1 MANPFQRY
9 QSGGFEA
16 VPGIAQAGA
25 NIGQMLGSG
34 FSSFGGSI
42 GAGIKQYYENKAKST
57 AAMQEIEVLGPQLLA
72 RRNAYLEASGID
84 PAMLDRYMQDD
95 PSEGTDDE
103 MFKTISANPMVQL
116 AKTLDPAIEALKKAP
131 TKGLSAQ
138 LAALNSGKAAIGM
151 VDEQIKLQ
159 DFISKYR
166 LEQVTND
173 LPDTVSTEQQ
183 VVTPNAQFDPNN
195 PLFKNLGE
203 VRKALQETYP
213 DNPEFVK
220 RGVEDYIK
228 KAGDKIR
235 ADETIGTPEQRAGLI
250 DALGRYAMGEV
261 DIEGKQTEFGKSRAE
276 ADASYE
282 QSMAETLAAE
292 KAMTKQEAKPKGR
305 QPSAEVQAL
314 IKRRDDRLK
323 YAAGFDDPK
332 NVEKDPILRKEQERM
347 RDKAKAEANAL
358 ESQIRSMGGYD
369 NPEGTPEPDAL
380 RKMAESA
387 ATNINTKRQAE
398 AEGKKQG
405 AAVKDEVRQAVLNI
419 VSNNRV
425 PNVSNFVRE
434 KGRIIEEMGITWD
447 GDKYVDKNGNNM
459 DWVDAALNKEYEML
473 LDAMGM
479 ESLKGLTNP
488 SREKEMVEALR
499 SNPEFQTRVLGA
511 IPPSKARAEKLA
523 TEGQK
528 LAEAKPTT
536 AEDVLAKAAEKTQP
550 SKPAVKSK
558 TFNVGELDL
567 GTEIVDRRLNAAEK
581 EAAAREFYAKRFG
594 SVPPGFTQM
603 YRQMFPEATIRTT
616 EVNGIPVMVDGKG
629 NVTPLTSNKE
639 PDIEKQA
646 AAKALTFDNTEIAD
660 GVRLSG
666 VFAGTVAGAMAFR
679 KDYAHMANVRSAV
692 DELIKI
698 NEMGYE
704 TLSPTARARADQLQS
719 EIIAA
724 MRIPIVGPGQVAI
737 PEQQILERIIQ
748 KGTGFFTL
756 ESGERAALKGL
767 KDRMERELTNWPKSM
782 GLEVKIGGQSSDT
795 IKRLRMQKLRSARNI
810 KPVGEA
816 Q

>member
-34 FSSFGGSI
+34 FSNFGSAIGS
-42 GAGIKQYYENKAKST
+42 GIKQYYENKAKST

-84 PAMLDRYMQDD
+84 PAMLDRYMTDD

-103 MFKTISANPMVQL
+103 MFRSVASNPMVQL
-116 AKTLDPAIEALKKAP
+116 ARTLDPAIDALKNAP

-159 DFISKYR
+159 DFVSKYR
-166 LEQVTND
+166 LEQTVND
-173 LPDTVSTEQQ
+173 LPDSVSVEQD
-183 VVTPNAQFDPNN
+183 VVTPDALFDPDD
-195 PLFKNLGE
+195 PLFTNVNK
-203 VRKALQETYP
+203 VRADLTAAGFDKDKVE
-213 DNPEFVK
+213 
-220 RGVEDYIK
+220 RGVRQYL
-228 KAGDKIR
+228 DKSAAAIR
-235 ADETIGTPEQRAGLI
+235 ADESKGTPEQRAALI
-250 DALGRYAMGEV
+250 DALGRYAMGEY
-261 DIEGKQTEFGKSRAE
+261 DTQGKLTPHGQQRKE

-282 QSMAETLAAE
+282 ESMAEVLAAE
-292 KAMTKQEAKPKGR
+292 KAMATTDSKAKGR
-305 QPSAEVQAL
+305 QPSADVQAL
-314 IKRRDDRLK
+314 IKKRDERLK

-347 RDKAKAEANAL
+347 RDKANADAKAL
-358 ESQIRSMGGYD
+358 ETQIRSMGGYD

-380 RKMAESA
+380 KKMAESA

-398 AEGKKQG
+398 AESKKQG

-425 PNVSNFVRE
+425 PNLSNFVRE
-434 KGRIIEEMGITWD
+434 KGRILEGMGLTWD
-447 GDKYVDKNGNNM
+447 GLGYVDKNGKDM
-459 DWVDAALNKEYEML
+459 DWVDAAINKEYETL
-473 LDAMGM
+473 LDAMDMG
-479 ESLKGLTNP
+479 SLKGLTNP
-488 SREKEMVEALR
+488 AREKEMVEALR
-499 SNPEFQTRVLGA
+499 NNPEFQTRVLGA
-511 IPPSKARAEKLA
+511 IPASKARAEKLA

-528 LAEAKPTT
+528 LADTKPTT

-550 SKPAVKSK
+550 ATPASKSKPFS
-558 TFNVGELDL
+558 VGELEL

-581 EAAAREFYAKRFG
+581 ETAAREFYSKRFG

-603 YRQMFPEATIRTT
+603 YRQMFPEANIRTT

-629 NVTPLTSNKE
+629 NVTPLISNKE
-639 PDIEKQA
+639 QDNTKIAEN
-646 AAKALTFDNTEIAD
+646 KAVTFQNTEIAD
-660 GVRLSG
+660 GVVLNGIFS
-666 VFAGTVAGAMAFR
+666 GTVAGAMNFR
-679 KDYAHMANVRSAV
+679 KDYSHMANVRSAV

-737 PEQQILERIIQ
+737 PEQAILERIIQ

-756 ESGERAALKGL
+756 ESAERAALKGL
-767 KDRMERELTNWPKSM
+767 KDRMERELVNWPKSM
-782 GLEVKIGGQSSDT
+782 GLEVKIGGKSSDT
-795 IKRLRMQKLRSARNI
+795 IKALRMQKLRSSRSL
-810 KPVGEA
+810 KPIGEA
-816 Q
+816 K

>member
-34 FSSFGGSI
+34 FSNFGGSI

-103 MFKTISANPMVQL
+103 MFKAISANPMVQL

-159 DFISKYR
+159 DFVAKYR
-166 LEQVTND
+166 LEQTLND
-173 LPDTVSTEQQ
+173 LPDSVSVEQD
-183 VVTPNAQFDPNN
+183 VVTPDALFDPND
-195 PLFKNLGE
+195 PLFTNVDK
-203 VRKALQETYP
+203 VRADLTAAGFSKDKVE
-213 DNPEFVK
+213 
-220 RGVEDYIK
+220 RGVRQYLDQSG
-228 KAGDKIR
+228 AKIR
-235 ADETIGTPEQRAGLI
+235 ADETLGTPEQRAALI
-250 DALGRYAMGEV
+250 DALGRYAMGEY
-261 DIEGKQTEFGKSRAE
+261 DIEGKLTPHGKSRAE

-282 QSMAETLAAE
+282 QSMAEVLAAE
-292 KAMTKQEAKPKGR
+292 KASVTPSKEATSIDILAG
-305 QPSAEVQAL
+305 SAASN
-314 IKRRDDRLK
+314 INARR
-323 YAAGFDDPK
+323 
-332 NVEKDPILRKEQERM
+332 E
-347 RDKAKAEANAL
+347 AEAA
-358 ESQIRSMGGYD
+358 S
-369 NPEGTPEPDAL
+369 
-380 RKMAESA
+380 
-387 ATNINTKRQAE
+387 
-398 AEGKKQG
+398 KKQG
-405 AAVKDEVRQAVLNI
+405 ASAKEQVRQAVVNI
-419 VSNNRV
+419 VGTGKI
-425 PNVSNFVRE
+425 PNVSNFVQE
-434 KGRIIEEMGITWD
+434 KGKIFEGMGIKWD
-447 GDKYVDKNGNNM
+447 GDNYVDKDGKNV
-459 DWVDAALNKEYEML
+459 DWLDAAMNKEYEML
-473 LDAMGM
+473 LDSMGM
-479 ESLKGLTNP
+479 SSLKGLTNP
-488 SREKEMVEALR
+488 AREKAMVEELGN
-499 SNPEFQTRVLGA
+499 NPEFQTRVLGA
-511 IPPSKARAEKLA
+511 IPASKARAEKLA
-523 TEGQK
+523 AEAQK
-528 LAEAKPTT
+528 LADTKPTT
-536 AEDVLAKAAEKTQP
+536 AADVLATSEPK
-550 SKPAVKSK
+550 KPEQRSK
-558 TFNVGELDL
+558 TFSVGELEL

-603 YRQMFPEATIRTT
+603 YRQMFPEATVRTT

-629 NVTPLTSNKE
+629 NVTPLVSNKE
-639 PDIEKQA
+639 QDVEKQA

-782 GLEVKIGGQSSDT
+782 GLEVKIGGQSSET
-795 IKRLRMQKLRSARNI
+795 IKRLRMQKLRSARNL
-810 KPVGEA
+810 KPIGEA
-816 Q
+816 R

>member
-34 FSSFGGSI
+34 FSNFGGSI

-159 DFISKYR
+159 DFVAKYR
-166 LEQVTND
+166 LEQTLND
-173 LPDTVSTEQQ
+173 LPDSVSVEQD
-183 VVTPNAQFDPNN
+183 VVTPDALFDPND
-195 PLFKNLGE
+195 PLFTNVDK
-203 VRKALQETYP
+203 VRADLTAAGFSKDKVE
-213 DNPEFVK
+213 
-220 RGVEDYIK
+220 RGVRQYLDQSG
-228 KAGDKIR
+228 AKIR
-235 ADETIGTPEQRAGLI
+235 ANETLGTPEQRAALI
-250 DALGRYAMGEV
+250 DALNRYA
-261 DIEGKQTEFGKSRAE
+261 EGKLDIKGELTPVGE
-276 ADASYE
+276 SYE
-282 QSMAETLAAE
+282 YQEESARQDKLHQETI
-292 KAMTKQEAKPKGR
+292 MSIAK
-305 QPSAEVQAL
+305 E
-314 IKRRDDRLK
+314 
-323 YAAGFDDPK
+323 
-332 NVEKDPILRKEQERM
+332 
-347 RDKAKAEANAL
+347 KAKAADAEELLAQRAAGKLKREEETKAAVAKFGSNLMADVKITLDDAVIKGQEITPRQLLGVIAGKEYSQNPSGPAVNVTQVRPRIGMGGAGMPGGGGFSGFEKREANPQYKPSPAFEQLKKTIGELGVDMNKPLDEVAMFKIRKAL
-358 ESQIRSMGGYD
+358 GIYEEK
-369 NPEGTPEPDAL
+369 NKET
-380 RKMAESA
+380 SA
-387 ATNINTKRQAE
+387 ATTKKAENITTQSVRADMEQKAQPP
-398 AEGKKQG
+398 
-405 AAVKDEVRQAVLNI
+405 AAK
-419 VSNNRV
+419 
-425 PNVSNFVRE
+425 
-434 KGRIIEEMGITWD
+434 
-447 GDKYVDKNGNNM
+447 
-459 DWVDAALNKEYEML
+459 
-473 LDAMGM
+473 
-479 ESLKGLTNP
+479 
-488 SREKEMVEALR
+488 
-499 SNPEFQTRVLGA
+499 
-511 IPPSKARAEKLA
+511 
-523 TEGQK
+523 
-528 LAEAKPTT
+528 
-536 AEDVLAKAAEKTQP
+536 
-550 SKPAVKSK
+550 SKPFS
-558 TFNVGELDL
+558 VGELDL

-603 YRQMFPEATIRTT
+603 YRQMFPEATVRTT

-629 NVTPLTSNKE
+629 NVTPLVSNKE
-639 PDIEKQA
+639 QDVEKQA

-782 GLEVKIGGQSSDT
+782 GLEVKIGGQSSET
-795 IKRLRMQKLRSARNI
+795 IKRLRMQKLRSARNL
-810 KPVGEA
+810 KPIGEA
-816 Q
+816 R